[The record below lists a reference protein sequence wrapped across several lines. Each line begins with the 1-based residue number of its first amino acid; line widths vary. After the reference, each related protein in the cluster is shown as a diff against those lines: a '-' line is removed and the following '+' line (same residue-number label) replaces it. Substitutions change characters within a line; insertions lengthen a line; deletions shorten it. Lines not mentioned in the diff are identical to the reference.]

1 MENDDE
7 FIRKFDNTINDNLI
21 SSNIPSDLS
30 QNFVAFDP
38 NDQELNMAIEESI
51 KLYEMEKIYGEQL
64 KKLEEEKKI
73 KELKIQEKENIRVE
87 ELKLKLGI
95 VISRL
100 KNYFKDDDVAK
111 DLLKWIEWECTPIH
125 LLKSFRP
132 NTKFSIIEIKEWI
145 KKNLNNKMIELLE
158 STSFY

>member
-7 FIRKFDNTINDNLI
+7 FIRNFDNTINDNLI
-21 SSNIPSDLS
+21 SSNVPSIIT
-30 QNFVAFDP
+30 QNFIPYDP

-51 KLYEMEKIYGEQL
+51 KLYEMEKIYAEQL

-87 ELKLKLGI
+87 KLRQKLGI

-100 KNYFKDDDVAK
+100 KNYFKDNDIAK
-111 DLLKWIEWECTPIH
+111 DVLKWIEWECTPTH

-132 NTKFSIIEIKEWI
+132 DTKSSMIEIKEWI